1 MEWILRLLAWGY
13 LAGCTAA
20 TAAVAAFLLF
30 SVSTSLGWKASPRN
44 KVISFL
50 AALLLVCGS
59 FAYLG
64 THPIV
69 TCPPEYEA
77 QFTPQMRQSL
87 KDHAK
92 GIYSPNLPSPGY
104 LAAVEHIEGD
114 CVRFRTHYLFLG
126 STVSELGPDGFDLI
140 NPLGKQQ

>member
-20 TAAVAAFLLF
+20 IAAVAAFLLF
-30 SVSTSLGWKASPRN
+30 SVSASLGWKASPRN
-44 KVISFL
+44 QAISFL

-64 THPIV
+64 THPMV

-92 GIYSPNLPSPGY
+92 GIYSFDLPSPGY
-104 LAAVEHIEGD
+104 LAAVEHIGD
-114 CVRFRTHYLFLG
+114 GCVRFRTHYLFLG

-140 NPLGKQQ
+140 KPLCKP